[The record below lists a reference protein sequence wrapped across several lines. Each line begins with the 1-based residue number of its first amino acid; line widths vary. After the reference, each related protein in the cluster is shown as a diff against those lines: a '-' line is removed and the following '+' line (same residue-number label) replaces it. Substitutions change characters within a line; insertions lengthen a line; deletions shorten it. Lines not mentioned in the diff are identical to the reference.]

1 MDLQS
6 DTTDTKFNARR
17 RLVRGSFSVP
27 AVLTLASGSALA
39 ATSVTCLAKATL
51 TPSTAPLQTSSGA
64 DTFMRVQLL
73 ARPENVPGAGLRYLV
88 TRASFG
94 AIPVSTSFW
103 LASTLWQRFNIS
115 TNQLINAQRNIAVPG
130 DATPV
135 NYWVALR
142 LDPLGNIVGLG
153 ASGSGSV
160 VGSSCW
166 TSIRTTQP

>member
-1 MDLQS
+1 MDPQS
-6 DTTDTKFNARR
+6 DTPDAKFNARR

-27 AVLTLASGSALA
+27 AVLTLASGSSLA
-39 ATSVTCLAKATL
+39 ATSVTCLAKATM

-73 ARPENVPGAGLRYLV
+73 ARPENVPGAGPRYLV

-94 AIPVSTSFW
+94 AILVDPDFW
-103 LASTLWQRFNIS
+103 LSDTLWQRFNIS
-115 TNQLINAQRNIAVPG
+115 TNQLINAQRNIAVPS
-130 DATPV
+130 DATLV

-142 LDPLGNIVGLG
+142 LNAQGEIVGLG

-166 TSIRTTQP
+166 TSIKTMKP